1 MKGAGGVAAANLL
14 ARVTGMV
21 REMVVSAVFG
31 AGAVTDAFN
40 AALRVPQLL
49 RELLAEGSLQN
60 AYVPAFSDAS
70 EKEGAAGAW
79 QLANA
84 FLGVLLL
91 ALGAATLVFLFGAPL
106 WVRVVAN
113 GFADDPEKLALTVTL
128 TRWLSPFLAGLSIAG
143 FLGAMLNVKGRFFW
157 PALAGNALNLLV
169 IAGALLAA
177 PFERLTGQPA
187 IVAVAIATT
196 LSGFVQVGITVPP
209 LLKLGWRPR
218 PTLGGHPGLG
228 KMLRYLGPALIGI
241 STVQFNLLVET
252 QWASTYGD
260 GALTWLTLAFRLVQ
274 LPLAVISGSVA
285 TAALAVLSQHAARG
299 EHDALGAA
307 LTKALRVN
315 AFWVIPS
322 AVGLGVLAAPLC
334 RLFFERGAFTA
345 ADTAGTAAM
354 LQMYAIAVYGI
365 CFHRVAVPAYYAMGD
380 PKTPMRLSLW
390 AMAAKIPTILLLTRG
405 FGMGVEALPLSHALT
420 VTGES
425 ALLVW
430 GLQEKVRGR
439 GLLGAHVKMGLA
451 AVVLG
456 AVAYALVD
464 HLHVVLVCALAGV
477 AYLGVARILGVWE
490 GLGRPR
496 GLPPFL
502 DPDTRA
508 ALEVLA
514 KEPVVAVGDTLVSR
528 AGTWRM
534 IARDG
539 AFALVPAA
547 GSDDPTPQSFPEPA
561 RKDPLAIIVRVGRA
575 PSMRGLQVGE
585 RTWSVVQDTVV
596 EGPCE
601 GPRIPVP

>member
-1 MKGAGGVAAANLL
+1 MKGAGGVAVANLL

-60 AYVPAFSDAS
+60 AYVPAFADAA
-70 EKEGAAGAW
+70 EKEGDAGAW
-79 QLANA
+79 RLANA

-91 ALGAATLVFLFGAPL
+91 ALGLATLVFLLGAPL

-113 GFADDPEKLALTVTL
+113 GFAGDADKYALTVTL

-169 IAGALLAA
+169 IAGALLAE
-177 PFERLTGQPA
+177 PFERLTGLPA

-196 LSGFVQVGITVPP
+196 LSGFVQVAITVPP

-228 KMLRYLGPALIGI
+228 RMLRYLGPALIGI

-285 TAALAVLSQHAARG
+285 TAALAALSHHAARG
-299 EHDALGAA
+299 EADALGAA
-307 LTKALRVN
+307 LAKALRTN

-322 AVGLGVLAAPLC
+322 AVGLGVLAEPLC

-354 LQMYAIAVYGI
+354 LQMYAFAVFGI
-365 CFHRVAVPAYYAMGD
+365 CFHRVAVPVYYALGD
-380 PKTPMRLSLW
+380 PRTPMRLSLY
-390 AMAAKIPTILLLTRG
+390 AMLAKVPVILVLTRLG
-405 FGMGVEALPLSHALT
+405 GMGPEALPLSHAIT
-420 VTGES
+420 VTGEG
-425 ALLVW
+425 ALLYW
-430 GLQEKVRGR
+430 GFADRVRGR
-439 GLLGAHVKMGLA
+439 GIVGAHLKMVVA
-451 AVVLG
+451 AGVLG
-456 AVAYALVD
+456 VTAYVLRDLPVVATCAIAGLGYLV
-464 HLHVVLVCALAGV
+464 
-477 AYLGVARILGVWE
+477 VARVLGVWE

-502 DPDTRA
+502 DPETRD
-508 ALEVLA
+508 ALTTLA
-514 KEPVVAVGDTLVSR
+514 KGPVVAVGDTLVGEGG
-528 AGTWRM
+528 AWRM
-534 IARDG
+534 VAKDG
-539 AFALVPAA
+539 ALVLVRLPETPEATAPAGA
-547 GSDDPTPQSFPEPA
+547 D
-561 RKDPLAIIVRVGRA
+561 LAIIVRVGPKPA
-575 PSMRGLQVGE
+575 MKGLGVGA
-585 RTWSVVQDTVV
+585 RTFHVAGDTVV

>member
-60 AYVPAFSDAS
+60 AYVPAFAEAT
-70 EKEGAAGAW
+70 EKEGNAGAW
-79 QLANA
+79 RLANA

-91 ALGAATLVFLFGAPL
+91 VLGAATLLFLLGAPL

-113 GFADDPEKLALTVTL
+113 GFADDPAKLALTVTL

-157 PALAGNALNLLV
+157 PALAGNVLNLLV
-169 IAGALLAA
+169 IAGALLSG

-187 IVAVAIATT
+187 ILAVAIATT
-196 LSGFVQVGITVPP
+196 LSGFVQVAITVPP
-209 LLKLGWRPR
+209 LMKLGWRPR

-228 KMLRYLGPALIGI
+228 RMLRYLGPALIGI

-274 LPLAVISGSVA
+274 LPLAVVSGSIA
-285 TAALAVLSQHAARG
+285 TAALAALAHHAARG
-299 EHDALGAA
+299 EPDAVGAA
-307 LTKALRVN
+307 LTQALRVN

-322 AVGLGVLAAPLC
+322 AVGLGVLAEPLC

-345 ADTAGTAAM
+345 ADTAGTATM
-354 LQMYAIAVYGI
+354 LQMYAVAVYGI

-380 PKTPMRLSLW
+380 PRTPMRLSLV
-390 AMAAKIPTILLLTRG
+390 AMAAKVPVILLLTRG
-405 FGMGVEALPLSHALT
+405 LGMGVEALPLSHAIT
-420 VTGES
+420 VTGEG

-430 GLQEKVRGR
+430 GFRDKVRGR
-439 GLLGAHVKMGLA
+439 GLLGAHLKMVVAA
-451 AVVLG
+451 AVLG
-456 AVAYALVD
+456 GVALLLVD
-464 HLHVVLVCALAGV
+464 RLPVVLVCALAGV
-477 AYLGVARILGVWE
+477 AYLVVARLLGVWE

-502 DPDTRA
+502 DADTRA
-508 ALEVLA
+508 GLEALA
-514 KEPVVAVGDTLVSR
+514 AGPVVAIGDVLVGT
-528 AGTWRM
+528 T
-534 IARDG
+534 G
-539 AFALVPAA
+539 AWQMVVRGGAMGLVPVEGPAA
-547 GSDDPTPQSFPEPA
+547 APTTPA
-561 RKDPLAIIVRVGRA
+561 PLSIIVRVGPT
-575 PSMRGLQVGE
+575 PSMRGLQVGD
-585 RTWSVVQDTVV
+585 RTWGVVNGAVL

>member
-14 ARVTGMV
+14 ARITGMV

-60 AYVPAFSDAS
+60 AYVPAFTEAS
-70 EKEGAAGAW
+70 EKDGVESAW
-79 QLANA
+79 RLANA

-91 ALGAATLVFLFGAPL
+91 ALGAATLVFLVGAPL

-113 GFADDPEKLALTVTL
+113 GFASDPDKLALTITL

-143 FLGAMLNVKGRFFW
+143 FLGAMLNVRGRFFW

-169 IAGALLAA
+169 IAGAFLAA

-196 LSGFVQVGITVPP
+196 LSGFVQVAITVPP
-209 LLKLGWRPR
+209 LLREGWRPR
-218 PTLGGHPGLG
+218 PSLAGHPGLG

-274 LPLAVISGSVA
+274 LPLAVISGAVA
-285 TAALAVLSQHAARG
+285 TAALATLSVHAARG

-307 LTKALRVN
+307 LAKALRVN

-322 AVGLGVLAAPLC
+322 AVGLGVLAEPLC

-354 LQMYAIAVYGI
+354 LQMYAFAVFGI
-365 CFHRVAVPAYYAMGD
+365 CFHRVAVPVYYAMGD
-380 PKTPMRLSLW
+380 PRTPMRLSLW
-390 AMAAKIPTILLLTRG
+390 AMAAKVPTILLLTRG

-420 VTGES
+420 VTGEG
-425 ALLVW
+425 ALLAW
-430 GLQEKVRGR
+430 GFSAKVRGR

-456 AVAYALVD
+456 GVAFALVD
-464 HLHVVLVCALAGV
+464 RLPVVLVCALAGG
-477 AYLGVARILGVWE
+477 AYLGVARLLGVWE
-490 GLGRPR
+490 GPRSLRPK

-502 DPDTRA
+502 DADTRA
-508 ALEVLA
+508 GLEVLA
-514 KEPVVAVGDTLVSR
+514 KGPVVAIGDVLVGPTG
-528 AGTWRM
+528 AWRM
-534 IARDG
+534 VARDG
-539 AFALVPAA
+539 AFALVPDAA
-547 GSDDPTPQSFPEPA
+547 PA
-561 RKDPLAIIVRVGRA
+561 VTTEGITPLAIIVRVGRP
-575 PSMRGLQVGE
+575 PSMRGLQVGD
-585 RTWSVVQDTVV
+585 RTWGVVDGVV
-596 EGPCE
+596 LEGPCE
-601 GPRIPVP
+601 GPRIPVA

>member
-1 MKGAGGVAAANLL
+1 MRGAIGVAVANLL
-14 ARVTGMV
+14 GRVTGMV
-21 REMVVSAVFG
+21 REMVVSAMFG

-60 AYVPAFSDAS
+60 AYVPAFAEAS
-70 EKEGAAGAW
+70 EKEGDSGAW
-79 QLANA
+79 RLANA

-91 ALGAATLVFLFGAPL
+91 VLGAATLVFLLGAPV

-113 GFADDPEKLALTVTL
+113 GFADDPAKLALTITL

-157 PALAGNALNLLV
+157 PAMAGNALNLLV
-169 IAGALLAA
+169 IAGALLSG

-187 IVAVAIATT
+187 ILAVAIATT
-196 LSGFVQVGITVPP
+196 LSGFVQVALTVPP
-209 LLKLGWRPR
+209 LWKLGWRPR
-218 PTLGGHPGLG
+218 PSLGGHPGLG
-228 KMLRYLGPALIGI
+228 RMLRYLGPALIGI

-260 GALTWLTLAFRLVQ
+260 GALTWLILAFRLVQ
-274 LPLAVISGSVA
+274 LPLAVVSGSVA

-299 EHDALGAA
+299 ESDAVGAA
-307 LTKALRVN
+307 LAKALRVN

-322 AVGLGVLAAPLC
+322 AVGLGVLATPLT

-380 PKTPMRLSLW
+380 PRTPMRLSLL
-390 AMAAKIPTILLLTRG
+390 AMAAKVPAILLLTRG
-405 FGMGVEALPLSHALT
+405 FGMGVEALPLSHAIT

-425 ALLVW
+425 ALLAW
-430 GLQEKVRGR
+430 GFRRKVRGR
-439 GLLGAHVKMGLA
+439 GLYGAHLKMLLA
-451 AVVLG
+451 AGVLG
-456 AVAYALVD
+456 GIALLLAD
-464 HLHVVLVCALAGV
+464 RLPVVIVCALAGA
-477 AYLGVARILGVWE
+477 AYLGVARALGVWE
-490 GLGRPR
+490 GLGRPK

-502 DPDTRA
+502 DPETRRGLE
-508 ALEVLA
+508 ALATGPVIAIGDVLVGPTGA
-514 KEPVVAVGDTLVSR
+514 WQMVVRGGAMRLVSVED
-528 AGTWRM
+528 APVGTPS
-534 IARDG
+534 
-539 AFALVPAA
+539 LPA
-547 GSDDPTPQSFPEPA
+547 
-561 RKDPLAIIVRVGRA
+561 PLSIIVRVGPT

-585 RTWSVVQDTVV
+585 RTWGVVNGSVC

-601 GPRIPVP
+601 GPRIPIP